1 MKKTL
6 FVMLLALAFLGSL
19 SAQVNIQSGQT
30 LTQNFDVLGASA
42 TAAMPASWKADKNT
56 TVRTLGTYS
65 AAVTATEQRAGNS
78 MSSSAT
84 NGIYNYGAGPAD
96 TAIDRAVGFVSSGS
110 ATKSGNVYI
119 QLSNNGST
127 TINSFAISYNV
138 EKYRMGTN
146 AAGFS
151 IQMYYSTDGI
161 TWTSAGSS
169 FLTSFTGSEASNNG
183 YDSAPGATIPVN
195 ATLACSLTAGSS
207 LYLAWNYSVTTGST
221 TSNAQAL
228 GIDDVS
234 ITAEGTASPTIV
246 VNGTLTPFSTYTGT
260 PSTAQSYT
268 LSGQNLTGSIT
279 VTAPTGFALSTDNTT
294 FSSALTV
301 ANNFNGLVYVRLTGT
316 AAGTF
321 SGNIVHSSTGATAI
335 NLAVEGTV
343 SAPSPLIDITANL
356 NDFSTILGTP
366 SAAQSYTLTG
376 RFLTSTISI
385 TAPTGFNLS
394 TNDTTFTSTLSLASN
409 FSGTIYVRLTGVS
422 AGTFSGNIVHS
433 STGAPNQNLA
443 VNGTVTDPNVPTT
456 LFAEEFNY
464 TAGTTLTSN
473 GWNAHSSPG
482 SHPVIVA
489 NEGLVYPGYYA
500 YQGLAAQT
508 VFSGSAEDVNKT
520 FTNMTTGTFYAAF
533 LFNASEAKTTADYF
547 FHFATNPCSTD
558 FKGKVFVQKDASDNL
573 RFGITKAGAFS
584 ETAATPYSY
593 ALNTTYLIVMKYV
606 IVSGAANDEVYM
618 WVNPVIGAT
627 EPAAQLT
634 AADFSGTDIAG
645 IGSIAI
651 RQGTN
656 TPIAKIDGIRVTN
669 NWAKLWEGTPMPT
682 PIIHTSTPELD
693 PLESIVNLPSDETR
707 DYILSGTNILG
718 SITVSAPNGFQVST
732 SQTAGWASTITVAA
746 DFHAPIYV
754 RMLASAI
761 GEYESNIVHTSPGAT
776 PVNVL
781 VTGEALPA
789 PVSWNVSGNLTPF
802 SSEAGTPSAV
812 QSYTLSAPGAV
823 EPIQITTAYPF
834 ELSSTGTGNWATSLS
849 LSYNFNGNVYVRMNA
864 SGAGTFEGMINHN
877 TTYATEYQLLVSG
890 TATPQPGMAN
900 DLFFSE
906 YLEGSSNNKA
916 FEIFNGTGG
925 PIDLS
930 NYWVCLFANGSS
942 TPSNPLN
949 LAGTLNYMDVYV
961 IANAGSNATI
971 LGQADITSTV
981 TYYNGDDALL
991 LYKKVGADSTRI
1003 DVIGT
1008 IGTDPGD
1015 AWNVAGTTNATL
1027 NHTIIRKP
1035 TITQG
1040 TLDWAASA
1048 GTTAEDSQW
1057 VVYAID
1063 YIANLGMHTFG
1074 NMVVTPVFNPPAGTY
1089 ASSINVSISTTTP
1102 GAVIHYTTDGSE
1114 PTESSNVYSAPIPV
1128 SSDTTIKAKG
1138 YATGFSPS
1146 GIATAFYDFPENVAT
1161 IAQLRAGTVG
1171 SAYRL
1176 TGQAVLTFQQAN
1188 RNQKYIQDATAAIV
1202 IDDASGII
1210 TTTYALY
1217 DGITG
1222 ITGTLS
1228 VYAGLLQFVPLADPG
1243 AATSHNNTIVPVTR
1257 TLATITSADQ
1267 ARMLKIY
1274 GVTLTTTTTGLFLAT
1289 AENIT
1294 ATDASGTL
1302 IMRTFPGA
1310 DYAGTPI
1317 PTDPV
1322 DIVCLGGQYNDTM
1335 QFSPRFLS
1343 DITPAAGILEAP
1355 IINISQVGGTINLSW
1370 NAVSG
1375 ATNYRVESADDP
1387 YGTWTTVTTTPN
1399 LFYSGTSVNKK
1410 FYRVFATN

>member
-30 LTQNFDVLGASA
+30 LTQNFDVLGTSA
-42 TAAMPASWKADKNT
+42 TATMPASWKADKNT
-56 TVRTLGTYS
+56 TVRLVGTYS
-65 AAVTATEQRAGNS
+65 AAVTATERNGGNS
-78 MSSSAT
+78 MTDSAG
-84 NGIYNYGAGPAD
+84 NGIYNFGAGDPT
-96 TAIDRAVGFVSSGS
+96 TATDRAVGFLSSSS
-110 ATKSGNVYI
+110 ATKSGNVYV

-146 AAGFS
+146 SAGFS
-151 IQMYYSTDGI
+151 IQMYYSADGT

-169 FLTSFTGSEASNNG
+169 FLTSFPADATTNG
-183 YDSAPGATIPVN
+183 YASAPGATVPVN
-195 ATLACSLTAGSS
+195 ATLAYSLTAGSS
-207 LYLAWNYSVTTGST
+207 LYLAWNYSVTTGT
-221 TSNAQAL
+221 YTSYAQAL

-246 VNGTLTPFSTYTGT
+246 VSGTLTPFSTYTGT

-376 RFLTSTISI
+376 RFLTSAISI
-385 TAPTGFNLS
+385 TAPAGFNLS

-422 AGTFSGNIVHS
+422 AGTFTGNIVHS
-433 STGAPNQNLA
+433 STGAPTQNLA

-473 GWNAHSSPG
+473 GWNAHSSAG
-482 SHPVIVA
+482 SHPAIVA

-508 VFSGSAEDVNKT
+508 VLSGSAEDVNKT

-547 FHFATNPCSTD
+547 FHFATNPCVSD
-558 FKGKVFVQKDASDNL
+558 FKGRVFVQKDASDNL
-573 RFGITKAGAFS
+573 RFGVTKAGAFS
-584 ETAATPYSY
+584 EAAATPYSY

-606 IVSGAANDEVYM
+606 IVSGAANDEVFM

-707 DYILSGTNILG
+707 DYVLSGTNILG

-732 SQTAGWASTITVAA
+732 SQTEGWASSISVPANFNA
-746 DFHAPIYV
+746 NIYV

-761 GEYESNIVHTSPGAT
+761 GEYEGNIVHTSPGAT

-864 SGAGTFEGMINHN
+864 SGAGTFNGVISHN
-877 TTYATEYQLLVSG
+877 TTYATEHQLFVSG

-1008 IGTDPGD
+1008 IGTDPGT

-1027 NHTIIRKP
+1027 DHTIIRKP

-1063 YIANLGMHTFG
+1063 YIANLGTHTFG

-1089 ASSINVSISTTTP
+1089 ASSINVTISTTTP
-1102 GAVIHYTTDGSE
+1102 EAVIHYTTDGSE

-1146 GIATAFYDFPENVAT
+1146 AIATAFYDFPENVAT

-1188 RNQKYIQDATAAIV
+1188 RNQKYVQDATAAIV
-1202 IDDASGII
+1202 IDDPSGII

-1228 VYAGLLQFVPLADPG
+1228 VYSGLLQFVPLADPG

-1274 GVTLTTTTTGLFLAT
+1274 GVTLTPNTTGVFAAT

-1310 DYAGTPI
+1310 DYAGTTI
-1317 PTDPV
+1317 PTTPV

-1335 QFSPRFLS
+1335 QFSPRFLA

-1399 LFYSGTSVNKK
+1399 LFYSGISVNKK